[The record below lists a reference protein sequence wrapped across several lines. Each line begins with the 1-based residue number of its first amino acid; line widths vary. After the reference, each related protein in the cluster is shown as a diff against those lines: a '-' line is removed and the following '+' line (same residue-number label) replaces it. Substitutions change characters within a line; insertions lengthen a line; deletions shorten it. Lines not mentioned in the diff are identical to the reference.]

1 MPSIYVY
8 TPLISDLVPGKFVA
22 VNENVKANSI
32 MIEQAST
39 CVSLYIPDS
48 SPFLIT
54 SNKVSFTLR

>member
-39 CVSLYIPDS
+39 GHMLPGHAAIIMY
-48 SPFLIT
+48 
-54 SNKVSFTLR
+54 